1 MKQELDNLYKETVV
15 RMLKVLLII
24 SAMGIEQTMEF
35 PDMETC
41 LEVRSSIMMQNE
53 NAEVLC
59 IPAGA
64 EDLTMKRMDRFF
76 DKFMEMVERLEHR
89 ELYEDLGE
97 NLNIDELE

>member
-1 MKQELDNLYKETVV
+1 
-15 RMLKVLLII
+15 
-24 SAMGIEQTMEF
+24 MGIEQTMEF

-89 ELYEDLGE
+89 QLYEDSCETLY
-97 NLNIDELE
+97 LDELE

>member
-1 MKQELDNLYKETVV
+1 
-15 RMLKVLLII
+15 MLKVLLII
-24 SAMGIEQTMEF
+24 SVMGMEQTMEY

-64 EDLTMKRMDRFF
+64 EDLAMKRMDRFF
-76 DKFMEMVERLEHR
+76 DKFMEMVEILENRDYHDGM
-89 ELYEDLGE
+89 EDYMDE
-97 NLNIDELE
+97 IDEMDETEGIPELE

>member
-1 MKQELDNLYKETVV
+1 
-15 RMLKVLLII
+15 MLKVLLII

-41 LEVRSSIMMQNE
+41 LEGRSSIMMQNE
-53 NAEVLC
+53 NAEALC

-89 ELYEDLGE
+89 QLYEDLGE
-97 NLNIDELE
+97 TLDLDELE

>member
-1 MKQELDNLYKETVV
+1 
-15 RMLKVLLII
+15 
-24 SAMGIEQTMEF
+24 MGIEQTMEF

-89 ELYEDLGE
+89 QLYEDLGE

>member
-1 MKQELDNLYKETVV
+1 
-15 RMLKVLLII
+15 MLKVLLII

-53 NAEVLC
+53 NAEALC

-89 ELYEDLGE
+89 QLYEDLGE
-97 NLNIDELE
+97 TLDLDELE

>member
-1 MKQELDNLYKETVV
+1 M
-15 RMLKVLLII
+15 
-24 SAMGIEQTMEF
+24 EQTMEF

-64 EDLTMKRMDRFF
+64 EDLAMKRMDRFF
-76 DKFMEMVERLEHR
+76 DKFIEIVERLENR
-89 ELYEDLGE
+89 DFDPYLEE
-97 NLNIDELE
+97 NLEIDELE

>member
-1 MKQELDNLYKETVV
+1 MI
-15 RMLKVLLII
+15 KVLLII
-24 SAMGIEQTMEF
+24 SAMGMEQTMEF

-64 EDLTMKRMDRFF
+64 EDLAMKRMDRFF
-76 DKFMEMVERLEHR
+76 DKFMEMIQIIEERDFDRDVEEYR
-89 ELYEDLGE
+89 ENYEFR
-97 NLNIDELE
+97 

>member
-1 MKQELDNLYKETVV
+1 
-15 RMLKVLLII
+15 MLKVLLII

-89 ELYEDLGE
+89 QLYEDLGE
-97 NLNIDELE
+97 TLDLDELE

>member
-1 MKQELDNLYKETVV
+1 
-15 RMLKVLLII
+15 MLKVLLII
-24 SAMGIEQTMEF
+24 SAMGMEQTMEF

-64 EDLTMKRMDRFF
+64 EDLTMKKMDMFF
-76 DKFMEMVERLEHR
+76 DKFMEMLDRLEYR
-89 ELYEDLGE
+89 NYNPYLDEELLDGFITPDLE
-97 NLNIDELE
+97 ELE

>member
-1 MKQELDNLYKETVV
+1 
-15 RMLKVLLII
+15 
-24 SAMGIEQTMEF
+24 MGIEQTMEF

-41 LEVRSSIMMQNE
+41 LEVRSSVVAQSE
-53 NAEVLC
+53 NVEALC

-89 ELYEDLGE
+89 QLYEDLGE
-97 NLNIDELE
+97 NLDIDELE

>member
-1 MKQELDNLYKETVV
+1 
-15 RMLKVLLII
+15 MLKVLLII

-89 ELYEDLGE
+89 QLYEDLCE

>member
-1 MKQELDNLYKETVV
+1 
-15 RMLKVLLII
+15 MLKVLLII

-89 ELYEDLGE
+89 QLYEDLGE

>member
-1 MKQELDNLYKETVV
+1 
-15 RMLKVLLII
+15 
-24 SAMGIEQTMEF
+24 MGMEQTMEF

-41 LEVRSSIMMQNE
+41 LEVRSSVMMQSE

-89 ELYEDLGE
+89 QLYEDLGE

>member
-1 MKQELDNLYKETVV
+1 M
-15 RMLKVLLII
+15 MLKVLLII
-24 SAMGIEQTMEF
+24 SAMGMEQTMEF

-89 ELYEDLGE
+89 QLYEDLGE
-97 NLNIDELE
+97 NLDIDELE

>member
-1 MKQELDNLYKETVV
+1 
-15 RMLKVLLII
+15 
-24 SAMGIEQTMEF
+24 MGIEQTMEF

-41 LEVRSSIMMQNE
+41 LEVRSSILEQNE

-89 ELYEDLGE
+89 QLYEDLGE
-97 NLNIDELE
+97 NLDIDELE

>member
-1 MKQELDNLYKETVV
+1 
-15 RMLKVLLII
+15 
-24 SAMGIEQTMEF
+24 MGMEQTMEF

-89 ELYEDLGE
+89 QLYEDLGE
-97 NLNIDELE
+97 NLDIDELE

>member
-1 MKQELDNLYKETVV
+1 
-15 RMLKVLLII
+15 MLKVLLII
-24 SAMGIEQTMEF
+24 SAMGMEQTMEF

-76 DKFMEMVERLEHR
+76 EKFMEMVERLEHR
-89 ELYEDLGE
+89 QLYEDLGE

>member
-1 MKQELDNLYKETVV
+1 M
-15 RMLKVLLII
+15 MLKVLLII

-41 LEVRSSIMMQNE
+41 LEVRSSILEQNE

>member
-1 MKQELDNLYKETVV
+1 
-15 RMLKVLLII
+15 MLKVLLII
-24 SAMGIEQTMEF
+24 SAMGMEQTMEF

-89 ELYEDLGE
+89 QLYEDLGE

>member
-1 MKQELDNLYKETVV
+1 
-15 RMLKVLLII
+15 MLKVLLII
-24 SAMGIEQTMEF
+24 SAMGMEQTMEF

-53 NAEVLC
+53 NAEALC

-89 ELYEDLGE
+89 QLYEDLGE